1 MVNNIMSKPLG
12 LVLILTAH
20 MVFSGPS
27 PANVT
32 GNLGDNITLEFLFN
46 VSVTQSITVH
56 KKTETTHVEQ
66 KIAGYSNGKSEG
78 NLTVFPKNMSV
89 CLEITNLNQKHEGLY
104 KASLFGPSYIT
115 KDSKWIQLI
124 VKENYRSSSVSPKT
138 TTNPSNEL
146 SGSTW
151 LASEFV
157 TVFVVSSVVLLA
169 AVLPLLIWFLLTN
182 KDKQPETPQQS
193 SNPTAQETVGE
204 SSGVPAPPLVYSVLD
219 FPKRTSAVI
228 EMNSSE
234 TEYAAI
240 SYLPDKRQG

>member
-1 MVNNIMSKPLG
+1 MSKPLG

-46 VSVTQSITVH
+46 
-56 KKTETTHVEQ
+56 
-66 KIAGYSNGKSEG
+66 
-78 NLTVFPKNMSV
+78 
-89 CLEITNLNQKHEGLY
+89 HEGLY